1 MASKTKKTELQRTR
15 KNAAQGRKRKNKLAN
30 HGSTKSAKELFQD

>member
-15 KNAAQGRKRKNKLAN
+15 RNAGQARKRKNKLAN
-30 HGSTKSAKELFQD
+30 HGSTKSEKELFKD

>member
-15 KNAAQGRKRKNKLAN
+15 RDKRMGRKRKNKE
-30 HGSTKSAKELFQD
+30 AKNGTSQSPKVLFQD